1 MRRSWL
7 LAAGVVATLCCC
19 IEFAVGQNV
28 EAEQPPK
35 ALVETPPGTF
45 HDDPCP
51 KSDMGG
57 RILVPENQT
66 ALNRLYFMRVLF
78 YFAWCAFPILWV
90 AWHHHRRYL

>member
-35 ALVETPPGTF
+35 ALVETPE
-45 HDDPCP
+45 
-51 KSDMGG
+51 
-57 RILVPENQT
+57 L
-66 ALNRLYFMRVLF
+66 
-78 YFAWCAFPILWV
+78 
-90 AWHHHRRYL
+90 